1 MIPAEGI
8 SQETLLQ
15 TALALEA
22 KSEHPLASAVVAWGE
37 EQGVA
42 EPELTA
48 FTALPG
54 HGLSGQ
60 LNGKTAMGGNLK
72 LMEEQNIPVGTLA
85 QQGERLAGE
94 GKTPLYFA
102 LDGKA
107 LGIIAVADQIKPDSA
122 HAIARLHALGIQT
135 ALVTGDHPRTAQAV
149 AKQVGID
156 QVRAGVLPADKAAEV
171 QRLSQT
177 GTVAMVGDGIND
189 APALTSAEV
198 GIAIGAGADI
208 ALDAAD
214 VVLMK
219 SSLQDVVEA
228 VRLSR
233 RVVRNIKENLFWAF
247 IYNVIGI
254 PIAAGVFSG
263 LGLTLNPMLGA
274 AAMSLSSVC
283 VVSNALR
290 LNRFRPEP
298 QEEGSVKGNDTA
310 KVESETKKQEES
322 GMNKT
327 MNIEGMMCAHCKAHV
342 EKALNDLP
350 GVQAVVDLDKGTA
363 AVTSTEPVEDAVLK
377 KAVEDAGYTVKG
389 IQ

>member
-1 MIPAEGI
+1 
-8 SQETLLQ
+8 
-15 TALALEA
+15 
-22 KSEHPLASAVVAWGE
+22 
-37 EQGVA
+37 
-42 EPELTA
+42 
-48 FTALPG
+48 
-54 HGLSGQ
+54 
-60 LNGKTAMGGNLK
+60 
-72 LMEEQNIPVGTLA
+72 
-85 QQGERLAGE
+85 
-94 GKTPLYFA
+94 
-102 LDGKA
+102 
-107 LGIIAVADQIKPDSA
+107 
-122 HAIARLHALGIQT
+122 
-135 ALVTGDHPRTAQAV
+135 
-149 AKQVGID
+149 
-156 QVRAGVLPADKAAEV
+156 
-171 QRLSQT
+171 
-177 GTVAMVGDGIND
+177 
-189 APALTSAEV
+189 
-198 GIAIGAGADI
+198 
-208 ALDAAD
+208 
-214 VVLMK
+214 MK